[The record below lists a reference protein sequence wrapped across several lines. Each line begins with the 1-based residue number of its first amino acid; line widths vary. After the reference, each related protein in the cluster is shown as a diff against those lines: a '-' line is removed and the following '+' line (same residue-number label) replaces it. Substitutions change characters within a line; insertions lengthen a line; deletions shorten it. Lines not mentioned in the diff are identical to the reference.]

1 MELRNVVL
9 VGGGHSN
16 VQVLKI
22 IATELKKADRVK
34 LILVSGQ
41 KRSRGDF
48 YNPLSRDLDKLIY
61 LIIYK

>member
-22 IATELKKADRVK
+22 LATELKKADRVK
-34 LILVSGQ
+34 IILISG
-41 KRSRGDF
+41 KNAVWAILDSDRRPD
-48 YNPLSRDLDKLIY
+48 RDKQIN
-61 LIIYK
+61 